1 MYWETGSF
9 GAYISSVIQENCFD
23 DLDAPISVVN
33 SMNIPMPYSADLED
47 QVVPNTERVLNRIN
61 DLIGL

>member
-1 MYWETGSF
+1 MCISDR
-9 GAYISSVIQENCFD
+9 YISSVIQENCFD

-47 QVVPNTERVLNRIN
+47 QVVPNTERVLKRIN